1 MKKLSWEEETMYASD
16 ITKMELGAE
25 APAHIP
31 PLSLAYT
38 SSPSPGLKASLEYS
52 KNKSIDSF
60 LICNFP
66 VGSLADFIVYMQ
78 PSGET
83 FMTGVDL
90 GEDREQCHPVGTQ
103 QTSFC
108 ATECRD
114 ERALSPVFR
123 ASLNGN
129 TTGKQHITQTGAFRN
144 QILSLLIIIL
154 IKKKN

>member
-1 MKKLSWEEETMYASD
+1 MCADD
-16 ITKMELGAE
+16 ITKMELGAVV
-25 APAHIP
+25 PAHIS
-31 PLSLAYT
+31 PLSLACT
-38 SSPSPGLKASLEYS
+38 ASPSPGLKAGLENS

-60 LICNFP
+60 LICTFP
-66 VGSLADFIVYMQ
+66 VGSLADFIVYTQ

-90 GEDREQCHPVGTQ
+90 GEDREQCHLVGTQ

-114 ERALSPVFR
+114 ERALSPSVFR

-129 TTGKQHITQTGAFRN
+129 TTRKQCITQTGTFRN